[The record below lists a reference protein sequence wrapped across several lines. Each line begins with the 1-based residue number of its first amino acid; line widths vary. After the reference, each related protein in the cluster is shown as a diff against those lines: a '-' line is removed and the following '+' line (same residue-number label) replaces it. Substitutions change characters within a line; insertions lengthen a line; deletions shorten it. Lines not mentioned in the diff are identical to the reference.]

1 MGYGSWDHTSYT
13 IYAYNTGRSVTSSGN
28 LASSYTAQDIFKARG
43 IDAKLSP
50 YKVMRECKDTDEHP
64 NTLPVILALDVTG
77 SMGPTAAEVAK
88 KLNELMTQIFS
99 TVPDVEFMIMG
110 IGDVYCDSA
119 PIQVSQFES
128 DVRIAEW
135 TDKIF
140 FERGG
145 GGNGFESYTAA
156 WYMGLKHC
164 ELDCWKRGKKGIII
178 TLGDEPLNPYM
189 QKEPLMRATGD
200 ALEGDIETAS
210 LYPLAKE
217 KFDIYHIAVN
227 DEENC
232 YRYYKDLI
240 ASSFGKYLDDEHLII
255 AKLDEII
262 QVIAAIVMKAS
273 IAQGTNLNFGSKY
286 EATTVHPGEG
296 MPVISW

>member
-1 MGYGSWDHTSYT
+1 MGYGSWDSVSYTSY
-13 IYAYNTGRSVTSSGN
+13 ACNTGRSVTSTGN
-28 LASSYTAQDIFKARG
+28 LSSTYTAQDIFKARG
-43 IDAKLSP
+43 IDQKLSP
-50 YKVMRECKDTDEHP
+50 YKVMRECKDSDEHP

-77 SMGPTAAEVAK
+77 SMGQTAAEVAK
-88 KLNELMTQIFS
+88 RLNELMTQVFS
-99 TVPDVEFMIMG
+99 SVPDVEFMIMG

-119 PIQVSQFES
+119 PIQISQFES

-135 TDKIF
+135 TDKIY
-140 FERGG
+140 FEGGG

-164 ELDCWKRGKKGIII
+164 DLDCWKRGKKGIII

-200 ALEGDIETAS
+200 PLEADVETES

-227 DEENC
+227 DHDNC
-232 YRYYKDLI
+232 YRMYKDLI
-240 ASSFGKYLDDEHLII
+240 DMSFGKYLDEDHLKV
-255 AKLDEII
+255 AKLDDII
-262 QVIAAIVMKAS
+262 QVIAAIIQSSTKD
-273 IAQGTNLNFGSKY
+273 IPRFEGTV
-286 EATTVHPGEG
+286 VHPGEG

>member
-1 MGYGSWDHTSYT
+1 MGYGSWDATSYT
-13 IYAYNTGRSVTSSGN
+13 SYAYNTGRSVTSSGN
-28 LASSYTAQDIFKARG
+28 LSSTYTAQDIFKARG
-43 IDAKLSP
+43 IDQKLSP
-50 YKVMRECKDTDEHP
+50 YKVMRECKDSDEHP

-88 KLNELMTQIFS
+88 RLNELMTQVFS
-99 TVPDVEFMIMG
+99 SVPDVEFMIMG

-119 PIQVSQFES
+119 PIQISQFES
-128 DVRIAEW
+128 DIRIAEW
-135 TDKIF
+135 TDKIY
-140 FERGG
+140 FEGGG

-164 ELDCWKRGKKGIII
+164 DLDCWKRGKKGIII

-189 QKEPLMRATGD
+189 QKEPLMRTTGD
-200 ALEGDIETAS
+200 PLEADVETAS

-227 DEENC
+227 DHDNC
-232 YRYYKDLI
+232 YRMYKDLI
-240 ASSFGKYLDDEHLII
+240 DMSFGKYLDDDHLKV
-255 AKLDEII
+255 AKLDDII
-262 QVIAAIVMKAS
+262 QVIAAIIQSSANNGFKLE
-273 IAQGTNLNFGSKY
+273 GTV
-286 EATTVHPGEG
+286 VHSGEG

>member
-1 MGYGSWDHTSYT
+1 MGYGSWDATSYT
-13 IYAYNTGRSVTSSGN
+13 SYAYNTGRSVTSTGN
-28 LASSYTAQDIFKARG
+28 LSSTYTAQDIFKARG
-43 IDAKLSP
+43 IDQKLSP
-50 YKVMRECKDTDEHP
+50 YKVMRECKDSDEHP

-88 KLNELMTQIFS
+88 RLNELMTQVFS
-99 TVPDVEFMIMG
+99 SVPDVEFMIMG

-119 PIQVSQFES
+119 PIQISQFES

-135 TDKIF
+135 TDKIY
-140 FERGG
+140 FEGGG

-164 ELDCWKRGKKGIII
+164 DLDCWKRGKKGIII

-200 ALEGDIETAS
+200 SLEADVETAS

-227 DEENC
+227 DHDNC
-232 YRYYKDLI
+232 YRMYKDLI
-240 ASSFGKYLDDEHLII
+240 NMSFGKYLDDDHLKV
-255 AKLDEII
+255 AKLDDII
-262 QVIAAIVMKAS
+262 QVIAAIIQSSA
-273 IAQGTNLNFGSKY
+273 NNGSKF
-286 EATTVHPGEG
+286 EGTVVHPGEG

>member
-1 MGYGSWDHTSYT
+1 MGYGNWDAVSYT
-13 IYAYNTGRSVTSSGN
+13 TYVNNTGRSVTSTGN
-28 LASSYTAQDIFKARG
+28 LSSNYTAQDIFRARG
-43 IDAKLSP
+43 IDQKLSP
-50 YKVMRECKDTDEHP
+50 YKVMRECKDSNEHP
-64 NTLPVILALDVTG
+64 NTIPVILALDVTG

-88 KLNELMTQIFS
+88 RLNELMTQVFS
-99 TVPDVEFMIMG
+99 SVPDVEFMIMG

-119 PIQVSQFES
+119 PIQISQFES

-135 TDKIF
+135 TDKIY
-140 FERGG
+140 FEGGG

-164 ELDCWKRGKKGIII
+164 DLDCWKRGKKGIII

-200 ALEGDIETAS
+200 PLETDVETAS

-217 KFDIYHIAVN
+217 KFDIYHIAVS
-227 DEENC
+227 DYDNC
-232 YRYYKDLI
+232 YRYYREHIMD
-240 ASSFGKYLDDEHLII
+240 SFGKYLDEDHLKV
-255 AKLDEII
+255 ARLDEII
-262 QVIAAIVMKAS
+262 QVIAAIIQSAAINNDTQM
-273 IAQGTNLNFGSKY
+273 NFGTKA
-286 EATTVHPGEG
+286 EEG

>member
-1 MGYGSWDHTSYT
+1 MGYGSWDSVSYT
-13 IYAYNTGRSVTSSGN
+13 SYAYNTGRSVTSTGN
-28 LASSYTAQDIFKARG
+28 LSSTYTAQDIFKARG
-43 IDAKLSP
+43 IDQKLSP
-50 YKVMRECKDTDEHP
+50 YKVMRECKDSDEHP

-88 KLNELMTQIFS
+88 RLNELMTQVFS
-99 TVPDVEFMIMG
+99 SVPDVEFMIMG

-119 PIQVSQFES
+119 PIQISQFES

-135 TDKIF
+135 TDKIY
-140 FERGG
+140 FEGGG

-164 ELDCWKRGKKGIII
+164 DLDCWKRGKKGIII

-189 QKEPLMRATGD
+189 QKDPLMRATGD
-200 ALEGDIETAS
+200 SLEADVETAS

-227 DEENC
+227 DHDNC
-232 YRYYKDLI
+232 YRMYKDLI
-240 ASSFGKYLDDEHLII
+240 DMSFGKYLDDDHLKV
-255 AKLDEII
+255 AKLDDII
-262 QVIAAIVMKAS
+262 QVIAAIIQSSTKD
-273 IAQGTNLNFGSKY
+273 IPRF
-286 EATTVHPGEG
+286 EATVVHPGEG

>member
-1 MGYGSWDHTSYT
+1 MGYGSWDSVSYT
-13 IYAYNTGRSVTSSGN
+13 TYANTTGRSVNSAGN
-28 LASSYTAQDIFKARG
+28 LSSNYTAQDIFKARG
-43 IDAKLSP
+43 IDQKLSP
-50 YKVMRECKDTDEHP
+50 YKVMRECRDSDEHP

-88 KLNELMTQIFS
+88 RLNELMTQVFS
-99 TVPDVEFMIMG
+99 SVPDVEFMIMG

-119 PIQVSQFES
+119 PIQISQFES

-135 TDKIF
+135 TDKIY
-140 FERGG
+140 FEGGG

-164 ELDCWKRGKKGIII
+164 DLDCWKRGKKGIII

-200 ALEGDIETAS
+200 ALETDVETAS

-217 KFDIYHIAVN
+217 KFDIYHIAVSDTN
-227 DEENC
+227 NC
-232 YRYYKDLI
+232 YRYYREHI
-240 ASSFGKYLDDEHLII
+240 MNSFGKYLDEDHLKV
-255 AKLDEII
+255 ARLDEII
-262 QVIAAIVMKAS
+262 QVISAIVQSSATAAPK
-273 IAQGTNLNFGSKY
+273 FEGS
-286 EATTVHPGEG
+286 VVNPGEG